1 MKFTAPK
8 TKEEAN
14 EYLKLRIGVT
24 WEEHERMAKTL
35 ADIKMMLIQD
45 RLWHTDEDQF
55 LRRMV
60 YESQAN
66 RKLDWKKLLFVSG
79 VGGICLG
86 KHLDNTRANLWGYFD
101 KRTFVMVIVQRR
113 ERG

>member
-79 VGGICLG
+79 VGG
-86 KHLDNTRANLWGYFD
+86 
-101 KRTFVMVIVQRR
+101 FVWVSIWIILAQIFGVISISVPL
-113 ERG
+113 

>member
-1 MKFTAPK
+1 MKFTASK
-8 TKEEAN
+8 TREEAN

-79 VGGICLG
+79 AGG
-86 KHLDNTRANLWGYFD
+86 
-101 KRTFVMVIVQRR
+101 FVWVSIWIILAQIFGVISISVPL
-113 ERG
+113 